1 MAVMYKVA
9 QFHDPK
15 FCSNVQDYEQYALL
29 YSKTVAEDVFSDDDT
44 NVDQYV
50 RLQYGGKVIFRK
62 CAAWRT
68 VKSSEITLGN
78 RTIRELGLQKAHLGV
93 ESVQIQK
100 SNWFSYQFNNSDIS
114 LKLTFIIGLL
124 GFVCSIL
131 SFFLSLLG

>member
-1 MAVMYKVA
+1 MYKTVRY
-9 QFHDPK
+9 HDSM
-15 FCSNVQDYEQYALL
+15 FCSNVRDYEQYALL

-44 NVDQYV
+44 NIDQYV
-50 RLQYGGKVIFRK
+50 RIQYGGKVVFRK

-68 VKSSEITLGN
+68 VKSGEVALGS
-78 RTIRELGLQKAHLGV
+78 RTIRELGLQKAQLGV
-93 ESVQIQK
+93 ESVSIQK
-100 SNWFSYQFNNSDIS
+100 SNWFMYQFNNSDIS